1 MNQLVDGII
10 CLIAQLTSPS
20 QNDQTASA
28 CVHDPVPE
36 MGIILG
42 LRRWLIIHNLPQTHS
57 PKLWVCQYTGT
68 GVACRSW
75 QRMTKMTPEI
85 EAAEV
90 GEIFRALSKTNNIS
104 V

>member
-36 MGIILG
+36 TGIILG
-42 LRRWLIIHNLPQTHS
+42 LRQ
-57 PKLWVCQYTGT
+57 
-68 GVACRSW
+68 
-75 QRMTKMTPEI
+75 
-85 EAAEV
+85 
-90 GEIFRALSKTNNIS
+90 
-104 V
+104 